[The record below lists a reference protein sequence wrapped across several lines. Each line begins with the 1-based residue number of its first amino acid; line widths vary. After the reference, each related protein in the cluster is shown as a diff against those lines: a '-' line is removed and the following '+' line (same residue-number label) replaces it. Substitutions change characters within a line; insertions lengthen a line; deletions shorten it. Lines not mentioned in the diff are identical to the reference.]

1 MKRKKKQLN
10 DRALTKPLTPE
21 KSLGASVLY
30 GEILIHKL

>member
-10 DRALTKPLTPE
+10 DMALTKPLTPE

-30 GEILIHKL
+30 GNLICKL